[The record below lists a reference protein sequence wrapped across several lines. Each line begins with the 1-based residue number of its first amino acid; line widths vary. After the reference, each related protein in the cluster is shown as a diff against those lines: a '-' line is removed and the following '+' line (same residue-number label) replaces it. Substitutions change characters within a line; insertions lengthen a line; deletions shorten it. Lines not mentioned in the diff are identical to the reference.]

1 MASTTQKTFKP
12 LTNKDISY
20 LNRDFS
26 QFKKNLIEYTKTY
39 FPKNYQDFSDSSPG
53 TIFIDMAAYVG
64 DVLSFYLDQ
73 QFKESLFP
81 YTEERKNVL
90 ALSKFLGYKPKV
102 SRPSLTNF
110 DVYQLVPSVKNDV
123 GEYIPD
129 EKYTL
134 RIKSGMQLINS
145 AGIAFVTTDV
155 IDFSMDTVNS
165 PREITVSSRDEYG
178 IPQFFLIKKTANGI
192 SGQIVTKTF
201 IVNEN
206 TPYYKLYLDE
216 PNVLEILDVRDQ
228 DNVPWYEVEYLAQD
242 IVLTS
247 YENVSL
253 NDDRF
258 IQIQQ
263 LIDAKKEMLI
273 NKQKKLR
280 FIVKQNRFLDAVK
293 NDYHK
298 IYSYIEQ
305 QKMDQIRALEILDE
319 YIKDLTLSGKLT
331 KHNIEDAKEEQVKI
345 LTEVKS
351 IKNSLDSIINNTE
364 ELTNKSK
371 NKKFTL

>member
-1 MASTTQKTFKP
+1 
-12 LTNKDISY
+12 
-20 LNRDFS
+20 
-26 QFKKNLIEYTKTY
+26 
-39 FPKNYQDFSDSSPG
+39 
-53 TIFIDMAAYVG
+53 
-64 DVLSFYLDQ
+64 
-73 QFKESLFP
+73 
-81 YTEERKNVL
+81 
-90 ALSKFLGYKPKV
+90 
-102 SRPSLTNF
+102 
-110 DVYQLVPSVKNDV
+110 VP
-123 GEYIPD
+123 I
-129 EKYTL
+129 
-134 RIKSGMQLINS
+134 
-145 AGIAFVTTDV
+145 
-155 IDFSMDTVNS
+155 
-165 PREITVSSRDEYG
+165 RE
-178 IPQFFLIKKTANGI
+178 
-192 SGQIVTKTF
+192 
-201 IVNEN
+201 
-206 TPYYKLYLDE
+206 
-216 PNVLEILDVRDQ
+216 
-228 DNVPWYEVEYLAQD
+228 
-242 IVLTS
+242 
-247 YENVSL
+247 

>member
-1 MASTTQKTFKP
+1 M
-12 LTNKDISY
+12 
-20 LNRDFS
+20 
-26 QFKKNLIEYTKTY
+26 E
-39 FPKNYQDFSDSSPG
+39 
-53 TIFIDMAAYVG
+53 
-64 DVLSFYLDQ
+64 
-73 QFKESLFP
+73 
-81 YTEERKNVL
+81 
-90 ALSKFLGYKPKV
+90 
-102 SRPSLTNF
+102 
-110 DVYQLVPSVKNDV
+110 
-123 GEYIPD
+123 
-129 EKYTL
+129 
-134 RIKSGMQLINS
+134 
-145 AGIAFVTTDV
+145 
-155 IDFSMDTVNS
+155 
-165 PREITVSSRDEYG
+165 
-178 IPQFFLIKKTANGI
+178 
-192 SGQIVTKTF
+192 QIV
-201 IVNEN
+201 
-206 TPYYKLYLDE
+206 PYQAKL
-216 PNVLEILDVRDQ
+216 V
-228 DNVPWYEVEYLAQD
+228 VPIRE
-242 IVLTS
+242 
-247 YENVSL
+247 